1 MAFNKPPIQPQAAN
15 NDLQEEER
23 LEDDLYRLNQMH
35 LQATQAAFSAYMQSV
50 ENASKEVTS
59 FRDLVHGPETE
70 ALFARA
76 GRSQKENPKGIKQWR
91 ARDDPD
97 WANEERKKRPKPS

>member
-1 MAFNKPPIQPQAAN
+1 
-15 NDLQEEER
+15 
-23 LEDDLYRLNQMH
+23 
-35 LQATQAAFSAYMQSV
+35 MQSV
-50 ENASKEVTS
+50 ENASKEVTG
-59 FRDLVHGPETE
+59 FRDLVNGPETE

-97 WANEERKKRPKPS
+97 WANEERRKRPKPS